1 MIPQTVLEALEKHF
15 GYTQFRP
22 SQEPVVEHLLRGK
35 DCLAIMPTGA
45 GKSLCFQV
53 PALLRKGLTIV
64 FTPLISLMKDQVDG
78 LRLQRIPATFINSTL
93 DVSETNKRLWQ
104 IRSGAVKL
112 LYIAPERLESES
124 FCNFLRQVPIS
135 QVVIDEAHCV
145 SQWGHDFRPSYGN
158 IADFVASLPRKPIV
172 AAFTATATREVEED
186 VKRLLGLEEATVF
199 IAGFDRPNLTFRVVH
214 DSQKMNYV
222 MDYVTAH
229 KEESG
234 IIYCA
239 TRKDVEQVYK
249 NLVKQGIKAGYYHG
263 GLTDDVRKKEQERFA
278 FDEVRVMVAT
288 NAFGMGIDKSNV
300 RYVIHYQMPRNMEGY
315 YQEAGRAGRDGS
327 PGECILLYSGRD
339 VLIQKFL
346 IEQSITDVKRQTY
359 ELDRLQDMTDYCF
372 TSECLRKFILKYF
385 GEEVDTERCKNCSTC
400 FGQHEAEDMTE
411 QAEKVFKAIAFTEER
426 YGTGMIVD
434 ILLGRY
440 TDRIGRCS
448 FDRTAHFGALETMS
462 EKDLKGFI
470 KMLVATGYVTVSG
483 GKYPL
488 LSLGA
493 GAEDVLRGKKRVVQ
507 VKPEN
512 ISRGGRLKSSARQA
526 RGQQPRRGLFAHL
539 QEFRRA
545 LAQKEK
551 VPPYLIFPDTVL
563 IDMAR
568 ERPQTLADLYTLKGV
583 GEVKLQ
589 KYGLPFLAAI
599 QDYKES

>member
-1 MIPQTVLEALEKHF
+1 
-15 GYTQFRP
+15 
-22 SQEPVVEHLLRGK
+22 
-35 DCLAIMPTGA
+35 
-45 GKSLCFQV
+45 
-53 PALLRKGLTIV
+53 
-64 FTPLISLMKDQVDG
+64 
-78 LRLQRIPATFINSTL
+78 
-93 DVSETNKRLWQ
+93 
-104 IRSGAVKL
+104 
-112 LYIAPERLESES
+112 
-124 FCNFLRQVPIS
+124 
-135 QVVIDEAHCV
+135 
-145 SQWGHDFRPSYGN
+145 
-158 IADFVASLPRKPIV
+158 
-172 AAFTATATREVEED
+172 
-186 VKRLLGLEEATVF
+186 
-199 IAGFDRPNLTFRVVH
+199 
-214 DSQKMNYV
+214 
-222 MDYVTAH
+222 
-229 KEESG
+229 
-234 IIYCA
+234 
-239 TRKDVEQVYK
+239 
-249 NLVKQGIKAGYYHG
+249 
-263 GLTDDVRKKEQERFA
+263 
-278 FDEVRVMVAT
+278 
-288 NAFGMGIDKSNV
+288 
-300 RYVIHYQMPRNMEGY
+300 
-315 YQEAGRAGRDGS
+315 
-327 PGECILLYSGRD
+327 
-339 VLIQKFL
+339 
-346 IEQSITDVKRQTY
+346 
-359 ELDRLQDMTDYCF
+359 
-372 TSECLRKFILKYF
+372 
-385 GEEVDTERCKNCSTC
+385 
-400 FGQHEAEDMTE
+400 
-411 QAEKVFKAIAFTEER
+411 
-426 YGTGMIVD
+426 MIVD